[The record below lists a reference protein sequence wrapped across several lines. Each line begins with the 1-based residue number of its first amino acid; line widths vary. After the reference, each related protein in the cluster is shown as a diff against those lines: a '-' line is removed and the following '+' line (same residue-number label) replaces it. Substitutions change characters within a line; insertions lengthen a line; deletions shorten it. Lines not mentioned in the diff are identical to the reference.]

1 MRISDWSSDV
11 CSSDLDGVRADPEQR
26 LSVEPHRAG
35 VRRDAADE
43 AVQQG
48 RFAGAVGADD
58 GVHRPLPDLEVDLIK
73 RAEPGELLA
82 HAVDVEVAHVALP
95 QADRLERDLETHRD
109 IRPAPSIRPPGR
121 KITISM
127 NKERKSGVEGK
138 S

>member
-1 MRISDWSSDV
+1 MFLCFVLFFKQKTAYEMRISYWSSDW
-11 CSSDLDGVRADPEQR
+11 CSSDL
-26 LSVEPHRAG
+26 
-35 VRRDAADE
+35 
-43 AVQQG
+43 
-48 RFAGAVGADD
+48 
-58 GVHRPLPDLEVDLIK
+58 VDLIK

-127 NKERKSGVEGK
+127 NRTPRVRCQPSPTNGWNSITMRSSNDRERVVQGK
-138 S
+138 RGSVRV

>member
-1 MRISDWSSDV
+1 MFLCFVLFFKQKTAYEMRISDWSSDV
-11 CSSDLDGVRADPEQR
+11 CSSDL
-26 LSVEPHRAG
+26 
-35 VRRDAADE
+35 
-43 AVQQG
+43 
-48 RFAGAVGADD
+48 
-58 GVHRPLPDLEVDLIK
+58 VDLIK

-127 NKERKSGVEGK
+127 NRTPRVRCQPSPTNGWNSITMRSSSPCGRNSKIFPST
-138 S
+138 